1 MSQRDTIDSSHL
13 PTTES
18 IDETRRKRIL
28 LGANLVILLNSL
40 SSVIMFTGM
49 PWASPVWLTPAIGV
63 VGTGLSFGVF
73 FWTKDVRRASIVT
86 CVIMALFFVPVLYP
100 LGGLHSRSA
109 YWFGLLPS
117 LTLFLLG
124 RKWALWISTL
134 LLVGICGIWL
144 APHIGFTIP
153 PAKHIAHDAMFTIL
167 LAFFSLAIA
176 IGWLFESSRQKAI
189 ESLTLSMQQTQQM
202 ALEKEAAELANQTKS
217 EFLATMS
224 HELRTPLNAI
234 LGYTEILEEEAESDE
249 LDHYLEDLQ
258 KIRAA
263 GSHLLTMINDVLQLS
278 RMEAGKIDLEPESLS
293 MRSFLTDI
301 VEELGALIRSKEND
315 IDLVCN
321 EATIWFV
328 DAFRLKQIVINLLNN
343 ANKFTEKGTITIC
356 VEDVQEDGQTWHQLS
371 VKDTGIGMSPDET
384 QRIFEKFTQADAS
397 TTRKYGGTGLGLT
410 ICKKLAERMDGYI
423 TVQSQKGEGSVF
435 SLYLAVTNECEPSSL

>member
-1 MSQRDTIDSSHL
+1 
-13 PTTES
+13 
-18 IDETRRKRIL
+18 
-28 LGANLVILLNSL
+28 
-40 SSVIMFTGM
+40 
-49 PWASPVWLTPAIGV
+49 
-63 VGTGLSFGVF
+63 
-73 FWTKDVRRASIVT
+73 
-86 CVIMALFFVPVLYP
+86 
-100 LGGLHSRSA
+100 
-109 YWFGLLPS
+109 
-117 LTLFLLG
+117 
-124 RKWALWISTL
+124 
-134 LLVGICGIWL
+134 
-144 APHIGFTIP
+144 
-153 PAKHIAHDAMFTIL
+153 
-167 LAFFSLAIA
+167 
-176 IGWLFESSRQKAI
+176 
-189 ESLTLSMQQTQQM
+189 MQQTQQM